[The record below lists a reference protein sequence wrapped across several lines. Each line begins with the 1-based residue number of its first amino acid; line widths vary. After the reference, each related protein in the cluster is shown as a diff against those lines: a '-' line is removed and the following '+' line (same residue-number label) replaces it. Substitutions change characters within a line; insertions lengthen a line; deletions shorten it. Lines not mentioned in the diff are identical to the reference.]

1 MYKKSRATRTVDR
14 LVAGDMSRRDFARTL
29 AASGLV
35 LAGAAAPRR
44 AAANTDPASLFVFEW
59 AGYELPEFY
68 PAYVEKHGTE
78 PSFSVFGEEEEAFQK
93 LRAGFLTDISHPCSG
108 SVGRW
113 KDGGLLRALDTARID
128 AWDDIFPSTKDI
140 RGVTIDDEFFLV
152 PWDWGN
158 SSVIYRPDL
167 LDLGPDDMSYDVLLR
182 PDLQNRIA
190 MFDSVDSSYAVGGL
204 LTGAKDIFA
213 MTDEEIE
220 AATEIVRK
228 LHANTRFYWT
238 SPTEFEQAMANG
250 ELVAAWAWNESIVSL
265 EEQGIEVAYMNPKEG
280 IMTWICGFTVMSG
293 GSSSDDLIYDYI
305 NAAMEPRVGKFL
317 IEGYGYG
324 HSNQNTYDLVPEETL
339 ASLGIVDPVA
349 LMAQG
354 NFYDEIPPDIRE
366 KMILKFEEVK
376 AGF

>member
-1 MYKKSRATRTVDR
+1 MYRKSRATRTVDQ
-14 LVAGDMSRRDFARTL
+14 LIAGDMSRRDFARTL
-29 AASGLV
+29 AASGLI
-35 LAGAAAPRR
+35 LAGGHR
-44 AAANTDPASLFVFEW
+44 AARAASTDPASLFVFEW

-158 SSVIYRPDL
+158 SSILWRPDL
-167 LDLGPDDMSYDVLLR
+167 LDLGPDEMSYDVLLR

-204 LTGAKDIFA
+204 LTGAKNIFA

-250 ELVAAWAWNESIVSL
+250 ELVAAWAWNESIISL
-265 EEQGIEVAYMNPKEG
+265 EDQGVEVAFMNPKEG

-293 GSSSDDLIYDYI
+293 GSASDDLIYDYI
-305 NAAMEPRVGKFL
+305 NAAMEPRVGKYL
-317 IEGYGYG
+317 IEEYGYG
-324 HSNQNTYDLVPEETL
+324 HSNQNTYELVAEEIL
-339 ASLGIVDPVA
+339 VSLGIVDPVA

-354 NFYDEIPPDIRE
+354 NFYDEIPPAIRE